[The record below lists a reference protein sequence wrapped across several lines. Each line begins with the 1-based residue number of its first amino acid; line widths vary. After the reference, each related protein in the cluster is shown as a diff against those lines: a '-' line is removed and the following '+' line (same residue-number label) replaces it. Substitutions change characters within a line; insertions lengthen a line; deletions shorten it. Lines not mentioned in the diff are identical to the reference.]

1 MTVIWVKCRICGKV
15 VRSHGEK
22 YLRHCGIF
30 QTIEDNLI
38 SKVTYG
44 STKSRDVQKLEN
56 VSTDAD
62 VRSVAPNM
70 VDKEQVETYK
80 KEAKPDITQ
89 GKEEL
94 KVVVMPKKRRPYEV
108 DEEEEEEEFEEEEE
122 EEEEEDEY
130 YQCGKC
136 GYKRLRYGMPTC
148 PRCHIPLDWAKV

>member
-15 VRSHGEK
+15 IRSHGER
-22 YLRHCGIF
+22 YFRHCGIF
-30 QTIEDNLI
+30 QSIEDNLI
-38 SKVTYG
+38 SKVSYG
-44 STKSRDVQKLEN
+44 SSKSRDEQKSQAI
-56 VSTDAD
+56 STDAD
-62 VRSVAPNM
+62 ARSIAPNM

-89 GKEEL
+89 EEEL
-94 KVVVMPKKRRPYEV
+94 KVVVMPKPKRKVY
-108 DEEEEEEEFEEEEE
+108 DEEEYEEEFEEDEEE